1 MAGKSSKK
9 IAAKNAAI
17 LKQLHVL
24 VITVLSSTVLRRW
37 FSSGL
42 LSTTKPVI
50 FNVPMLLCV
59 YVLERT
65 GRPKYEVSNAA
76 HGKYKLVNEGFD
88 LESGGL
94 TEYMMDFV
102 YVSLFC
108 NLGTVFFNTM
118 KWWFLLLVCPGFVF
132 YKLYYL
138 KQQYFPK
145 AAAASAPEA
154 NVKPSEAT
162 KSKRQAKREKR
173 GDKAQVKYR

>member
-24 VITVLSSTVLRRW
+24 VVAILSLTLLRKW
-37 FSSGL
+37 FSNGL
-42 LSTTKPVI
+42 ISTLKPI
-50 FNVPMLLCV
+50 LFNVPMLLCL
-59 YVLERT
+59 YILERT

-94 TEYMMDFV
+94 TEYMKDIV

-118 KWWFLLLVCPGFVF
+118 KWWFLVLVCPAFIF

-138 KQQYFPK
+138 KQQYFPG
-145 AAAASAPEA
+145 ASASKADLAETTPAE
-154 NVKPSEAT
+154 PS
-162 KSKRQAKREKR
+162 KSKRQLKREKR
-173 GDKAQVKYR
+173 GDKSQVRYR